1 VGGLSWDTHGIT
13 EDEDKKAQGAGKRHP
28 KGVYVRAA
36 TFHVIGMIH
45 PGLRVRA
52 PGCLRVSFHFS
63 FSSAPQL
70 VLISTLITTRTRKG
84 GSVMFKISITILKM
98 NMKFGYFAIL
108 SFKKDEEL

>member
-84 GSVMFKISITILKM
+84 GVGHVQ
-98 NMKFGYFAIL
+98 NQHHHPE
-108 SFKKDEEL
+108 DEHEVRLFCNSKL